1 MVRWGDSMDVLS
13 REHLALMMEAGYI
26 MLGMRRFK
34 EAGEIMD
41 GIAVMA
47 PDSDIPLIALGSVA
61 FCQGKFRTAI
71 KEYDMAIKLN
81 PVSMFAKA
89 YKGEA
94 LFFLGK
100 TKEAREQLS
109 QVAKEDEGGKAGAF
123 AKALLDAI
131 DKGFTPGMLTG
142 VDEVKAAEAAKKGK

>member
-1 MVRWGDSMDVLS
+1 MDVLS

-26 MLGMRRFK
+26 LLGMRRFK
-34 EAGEIMD
+34 EAEEVME

-47 PDSDIPLIALGSVA
+47 PDSDIPLVAVGSVD

-71 KEYDMAIKLN
+71 KNYDRALKVN
-81 PVSMFAKA
+81 PGSAFAKA
-89 YKGEA
+89 YRGEA

-100 TKEAREQLS
+100 TKEARETLEA
-109 QVAKEDEGGKAGAF
+109 VTRDDVGGKAAAF

-142 VDEVKAAEAAKKGK
+142 VDEVKAAEKAAKKG